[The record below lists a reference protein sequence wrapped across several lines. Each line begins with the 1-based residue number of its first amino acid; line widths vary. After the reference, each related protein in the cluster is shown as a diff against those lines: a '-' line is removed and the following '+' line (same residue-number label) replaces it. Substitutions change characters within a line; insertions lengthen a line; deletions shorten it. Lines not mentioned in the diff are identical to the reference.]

1 MLAYVIRRL
10 ITAVFLA
17 YVVATLIFL
26 AVHLLPGNPAEVLL
40 SGSGS
45 SSPSQASIEALSR
58 KLGLDEPLWV
68 QYKDYL
74 GNLLQGDLGRS
85 YQDGRPVSQDV
96 QQRLPRTLE
105 LLAAAGVIAVVFGI
119 PLGVVAAL
127 NRGGIVDAVTTGMAS
142 LGVSIPVFVVGTVLI
157 YFFALQLG
165 WLPAGG
171 YVSFSQNPLQHLQYL
186 ILPAIS
192 IGVELAAVVA
202 RMARSATLDVLGQ
215 DWVRTARSKGLPR
228 RKILARHV
236 VRNSM
241 NPVVTVIGLRLG
253 SLLGGTVLIEFVF
266 NWPGLSS
273 LLVEAANQRDY
284 LVVQG
289 VVLVIS
295 ILFILLNLLIDLTYS
310 LLDPR
315 VAHD

>member
-40 SGSGS
+40 SGSGG

-273 LLVEAANQRDY
+273 LLVEAADQRDY

>member
-40 SGSGS
+40 SGSGG

-58 KLGLDEPLWV
+58 NLGLDEPLWV
-68 QYKDYL
+68 QYKNYL

-119 PLGVVAAL
+119 PLGIVAAL

-236 VRNSM
+236 VRNSL